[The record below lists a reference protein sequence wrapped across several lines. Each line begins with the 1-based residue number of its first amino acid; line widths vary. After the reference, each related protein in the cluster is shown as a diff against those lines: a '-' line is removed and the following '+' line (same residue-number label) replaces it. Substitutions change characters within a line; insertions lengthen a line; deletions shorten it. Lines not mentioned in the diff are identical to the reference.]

1 MDGKMAL
8 SLESHRNWCLGAWSL
23 AGTWSWDVMEFV
35 ECRSF
40 TPGIPSKCVRFFTF
54 TAVVQG
60 SIWTFWNL
68 GLHGLERQ
76 SAIVAVP
83 TGTSLVND
91 AISTSTS
98 VIFSNSLQPL
108 PLEDLSS
115 HDCDLEVQSLACFS
129 HMTLGP
135 VKIDGNFT
143 FLEGVW
149 NIALAF
155 QRQPMNKLDYSLYA
169 VSNPTILFN
178 LSGLVA

>member
-1 MDGKMAL
+1 
-8 SLESHRNWCLGAWSL
+8 
-23 AGTWSWDVMEFV
+23 MEFV

-40 TPGIPSKCVRFFTF
+40 TPGTPSKCVRFFTF

-76 SAIVAVP
+76 SAIVAGVGDIETKTDGNFNELSLP

-143 FLEGVW
+143 FLEGV
-149 NIALAF
+149 
-155 QRQPMNKLDYSLYA
+155 
-169 VSNPTILFN
+169 
-178 LSGLVA
+178 